1 MSRKGT
7 FSKALTHLKST
18 SIDEKIE
25 MLNERPTN
33 STTGYMTGTPSE
45 TNPAY
50 QGSDRGQ
57 QSALDT
63 KAGDFTVGETPA
75 DFDEAKDTTGLFE
88 EDGTIRVAEPPGDT
102 SYILGPMAAMYYT
115 WSNPNWTRIGYIR
128 QADRKMVNL
137 GTLYGTSLFSGKFH
151 DWDGNEKDANGTSQ
165 FVSYG
170 QLTLE
175 QARWFKDI
183 PKANND
189 SLNPDDYTYRAYY
202 PGPPAATPDAWGRYP
217 CVLTGADKEAPLSG
231 IGEPPVLPG
240 TGREATPDE
249 DFSAMA
255 HRAMG
260 HGLSRRRAGEMS
272 EEELED
278 FVAQQDSLQA
288 DIDKYSEQQKDY
300 EKQAR
305 DIAVGFAAD
314 VALTLFGG
322 TILKGALKGI
332 GAAVKGARAIS
343 KSRKVS
349 QVASAI
355 RKTSNVS
362 RSAATARAT
371 QTVNRADRIRR
382 ASEAANKAEKLA
394 KANKVNQA
402 NIFSRGR
409 IDRSTPWVQRGASK
423 AKSQKTIGQLAKDNI
438 KGVDAQMRTY
448 GGKVNPLDPTR
459 AVRGMPGYSKAKSI
473 VNPRIRNINT
483 ARVAKGRPRLTADQ
497 INPGGFQT
505 GPDEASRRLIQTIGK
520 AFTTVKNNPART
532 GVYGGIGAGLI
543 KSGIDT
549 QKAFNNLL
557 NDGGKDGLSTIGK
570 IDSMISPNKNVD
582 ISELETSVKS
592 IEKELGKQAGD
603 DVRQIVTT
611 TPKEIQSNLS
621 KIKNLNPKRSD
632 FSDTKSY
639 NEALKLANII
649 SGKYSPAGI
658 KVAGKVYL
666 NYIAG
671 TLPKVIDNNYLG
683 QPYVNRLWTD
693 MDLTSDG
700 KVTSGDAVVGSGQK
714 PVVDGDELVAG
725 FNYDF
730 NTNQE
735 EIASDPQKFIEAG
748 PLAMFAGLAAGLGN
762 PYALDSHPLPPA
774 GILTWAAKKTGIGG
788 DHRPG
793 EIRIKISDLKLRNRS
808 FYNQL
813 IRNGTIKESSNI
825 GYKINSRVLNN
836 LHERVVL
843 PEGKKKSYKV
853 RPGQKYKT
861 KINSSTISKPVKT
874 PNEFRSNI
882 GAPDTWGKDEYD
894 LNVRNSQEKKNELL
908 DRLHQGEYAFN
919 YAVNGGTGMKSSEEM
934 DSYWKKNPDLYSY
947 YHSGK
952 KYKLVRKE
960 QVDKDYLLFLVD
972 ETGMKTNI
980 LQSELNEKIAEEE
993 EKDALA
999 QYMKENPSTEPIS
1012 YEKDPM
1018 VTKSGPLVKDV
1029 AKRLKNLV
1037 DYEGKPSPKGYPD
1050 KEVPKLVKGWHPEY
1064 AKNKS
1069 GYYKKLDPVSA
1080 KAMPMQDDPEI
1091 DAEIV
1096 KARKRKKIDVKT
1108 KTEQYSNWRQEEKRK
1123 N

>member
-231 IGEPPVLPG
+231 IGEPPVLPS

-355 RKTSNVS
+355 QKSSNVS

-371 QTVNRADRIRR
+371 QTVNKADRIRR

-394 KANKVNQA
+394 KANKVNQS

-409 IDRSTPWVQRGASK
+409 IDRSTPWLQRGASK

-505 GPDEASRRLIQTIGK
+505 GPDEASRRLIQSLAKSTKSLTAIGSKKGIEALNSVIDNRQTVNNQNISGREIVKGNFKGIGDGDKGQMPKDWSKLPTKDIEKVFEKEGSVESNEAVTDILSKQLEKPNKQTANLLQRIGK
-520 AFTTVKNNPART
+520 SGETFAKYLTNTLPKTIDNAYLGKGYVN
-532 GVYGGIGAGLI
+532 GLI
-543 KSGIDT
+543 KKAEFRSDGTLGFGDNILGTT
-549 QKAFNNLL
+549 QKP
-557 NDGGKDGLSTIGK
+557 IR
-570 IDSMISPNKNVD
+570 V
-582 ISELETSVKS
+582 
-592 IEKELGKQAGD
+592 GD
-603 DVRQIVTT
+603 
-611 TPKEIQSNLS
+611 
-621 KIKNLNPKRSD
+621 
-632 FSDTKSY
+632 
-639 NEALKLANII
+639 NII
-649 SGKYSPAGI
+649 VKY
-658 KVAGKVYL
+658 
-666 NYIAG
+666 
-671 TLPKVIDNNYLG
+671 
-683 QPYVNRLWTD
+683 
-693 MDLTSDG
+693 
-700 KVTSGDAVVGSGQK
+700 
-714 PVVDGDELVAG
+714 
-725 FNYDF
+725 NYDF
-730 NTNQE
+730 NDNRTEFAKNKE
-735 EIASDPQKFIEAG
+735 NLNLLQKTLG
-748 PLAMFAGLAAGLGN
+748 RVVHDGLG
-762 PYALDSHPLPPA
+762 PYSMDASPKLFGGIPLVGGAADLALGAVFSKA
-774 GILTWAAKKTGIGG
+774 IQTSKTFGGAK
-788 DHRPG
+788 HVPG
-793 EIRIKISDLKLRNRS
+793 ELKINIKQLEKDNPALFDRLFVEGLIKVNDMSSVKRNS
-808 FYNQL
+808 KVK
-813 IRNGTIKESSNI
+813 KESSNI

-843 PEGKKKSYKV
+843 PEGKQKSYKV

-882 GAPDTWGKDEYD
+882 GAPDTWGKDEYN

-1018 VTKSGPLVKDV
+1018 VTRSGPTVKYV
-1029 AKRLKNLV
+1029 AKRLKGLV
-1037 DYEGKPSPKGYPD
+1037 DYEGKPSPKGYPS
-1050 KEVPKLVKGWHPEY
+1050 EPPPKMVNGWHPKFG
-1064 AKNKS
+1064 KN
-1069 GYYKKLDPVSA
+1069 YKYDKLDPVSA
-1080 KAMPMQDDPEI
+1080 RAMPMQGDPEI
-1091 DAEIV
+1091 DANII
-1096 KARKRKKIDVKT
+1096 KARKKKKVDVKM
-1108 KTEQYSNWRQEEKRK
+1108 KTEQYSNWRQEEKSK

>member
-217 CVLTGADKEAPLSG
+217 CVLTGADKESPLSG
-231 IGEPPVLPG
+231 IGEPPVLPS
-240 TGREATPDE
+240 TGRGATPDE
-249 DFSAMA
+249 SLAALLDRLVRTGPERQRRQTARD
-255 HRAMG
+255 RANAN
-260 HGLSRRRAGEMS
+260 RRRNREG
-272 EEELED
+272 
-278 FVAQQDSLQA
+278 QDGFGDGRPEGDSGNGN
-288 DIDKYSEQQKDY
+288 IDWNK
-300 EKQAR
+300 
-305 DIAVGFAAD
+305 VGGYVD
-314 VALTLFGG
+314 TALTVADAGLM
-322 TILKGALKGI
+322 
-332 GAAVKGARAIS
+332 
-343 KSRKVS
+343 
-349 QVASAI
+349 VASLIGILIPEPA
-355 RKTSNVS
+355 T
-362 RSAATARAT
+362 SAAGVAG
-371 QTVNRADRIRR
+371 V
-382 ASEAANKAEKLA
+382 ASVLSKLRWANKARKATGLA
-394 KANKVNQA
+394 RGLKGFQIGATGLKKTGYQAIKSTAKHRGSRGFLSAIGKKRVYSAPKVGYKGPNPLRPGTGGAKYSKFKANPLSRSGSSQPGGVVGSIVPGGSRRFGFIEPQSAVTKTTFTKGVKLFRKVMGGQYKNSSTANRIRSMARQAGFKPGQA
-402 NIFSRGR
+402 NIPYKNIPSSPGATQVIRGATRSIMQTPKSLVKGTKNWYNQGRNVRVPNEKTAPWKTLRADDKSQGSKFIKKSSRGK
-409 IDRSTPWVQRGASK
+409 DPSQLTPADLEGGALPRNFD
-423 AKSQKTIGQLAKDNI
+423 QLGQLA
-438 KGVDAQMRTY
+438 Q
-448 GGKVNPLDPTR
+448 GK
-459 AVRGMPGYSKAKSI
+459 
-473 VNPRIRNINT
+473 
-483 ARVAKGRPRLTADQ
+483 
-497 INPGGFQT
+497 GGFTWPLTRGFKT
-505 GPDEASRRLIQTIGK
+505 GPTALSRQSLERPLRAGK
-520 AFTTVKNNPART
+520 S
-532 GVYGGIGAGLI
+532 LI
-543 KSGIDT
+543 KKSGRKIRQAGKKISGAAKWGMYMPKSLFRNEYDAEGNLIMEAVT
-549 QKAFNNLL
+549 FNDNLL
-557 NDGGKDGLSTIGK
+557 NEILLIEQEMDTGYYEAEPVEYEETEVSDEVMEGFDNGDLEMLLRTPGFPDRMDEVIKGLEDELELSVLFDMMYGLDEEEEVDPDVIHPDNNPSTPQDPWGLGKDYVQQESRTRIL
-570 IDSMISPNKNVD
+570 
-582 ISELETSVKS
+582 
-592 IEKELGKQAGD
+592 
-603 DVRQIVTT
+603 
-611 TPKEIQSNLS
+611 
-621 KIKNLNPKRSD
+621 KNLN
-632 FSDTKSY
+632 
-639 NEALKLANII
+639 
-649 SGKYSPAGI
+649 
-658 KVAGKVYL
+658 
-666 NYIAG
+666 
-671 TLPKVIDNNYLG
+671 
-683 QPYVNRLWTD
+683 
-693 MDLTSDG
+693 
-700 KVTSGDAVVGSGQK
+700 
-714 PVVDGDELVAG
+714 
-725 FNYDF
+725 
-730 NTNQE
+730 
-735 EIASDPQKFIEAG
+735 
-748 PLAMFAGLAAGLGN
+748 
-762 PYALDSHPLPPA
+762 
-774 GILTWAAKKTGIGG
+774 
-788 DHRPG
+788 
-793 EIRIKISDLKLRNRS
+793 
-808 FYNQL
+808 
-813 IRNGTIKESSNI
+813 
-825 GYKINSRVLNN
+825 
-836 LHERVVL
+836 ERVVL
-843 PEGKKKSYKV
+843 PEGKQKSYKV

-882 GAPDTWGKDEYD
+882 GAPDTWGKAEYD
-894 LNVRNSQEKKNELL
+894 LNVRDSQEKKNELL

-934 DSYWKKNPDLYSY
+934 DSYWKKNSDLYSY